1 MPPRSPLHGLAVL
14 ALIGSVASGCK
25 PGQPPA
31 EDLVR
36 GMQVYQADC
45 AVCHGDHGAG
55 DGPLAARLVAPGGR
69 APESLADSARI
80 AGLGRDGLRES
91 LTSAS
96 AHTRSGSAMPVWGPH
111 LGPELTERVLD
122 YLLTLPAQD
131 EAVRRG
137 VRDYL
142 GGGVE
147 AARQGRRLYVQYCSG
162 CHGPYGRG
170 DALMADPLRK
180 ELGRVDLAE
189 SRVAALSDGELRALI
204 GSGGAHAAVA
214 PTMPGWIGTLSPAQ
228 IDEIAGYL
236 RSIAPAGSR

>member
-1 MPPRSPLHGLAVL
+1 MSLRSPLHGLAAL
-14 ALIGSVASGCK
+14 ALLGSAAAGCK
-25 PGQPPA
+25 PDGPAA

-55 DGPLAARLVAPGGR
+55 DGPLAGRLVAAGGR
-69 APESLADSARI
+69 APVGLADSARI

-91 LTSAS
+91 LTSAT
-96 AHTRSGSAMPVWGPH
+96 AHARSGSAMPVWGPH

-122 YLLTLPAQD
+122 YVLTLPVQD

-142 GGGVE
+142 GGG
-147 AARQGRRLYVQYCSG
+147 AAAAGQGRRLYVHYCSG

-170 DALMADPLRK
+170 DALVSEPLRK

-189 SRVAALSDGELRALI
+189 SRVAGLSDGELRALI

-228 IDEIAGYL
+228 IDEVAGYL
-236 RSIAPAGSR
+236 RSIAAAGSR